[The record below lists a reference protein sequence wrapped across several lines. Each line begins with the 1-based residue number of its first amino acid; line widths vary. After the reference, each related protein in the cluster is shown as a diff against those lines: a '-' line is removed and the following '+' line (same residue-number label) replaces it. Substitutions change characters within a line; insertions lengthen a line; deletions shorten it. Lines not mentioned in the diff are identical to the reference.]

1 MERAL
6 QFGITAKAVYFA
18 EALSA
23 NASCCRL
30 QIFFSVEWVLS
41 KAGRKDL
48 NGETLLLYHLYHSE
62 GYMLICL
69 FEVMN

>member
-1 MERAL
+1 M
-6 QFGITAKAVYFA
+6 
-18 EALSA
+18 S
-23 NASCCRL
+23 
-30 QIFFSVEWVLS
+30 S

-48 NGETLLLYHLYHSE
+48 NGETLSDTLAVLLCHVYHSE